1 MKSLE
6 LIHSL
11 ELKFL
16 MIHMKLNP
24 QLLEKSIKLK
34 KLKLLMIKLLI
45 LKPKRF
51 DFDEPHALHGFDN
64 YDQAHWRF
72 AAKKRLLKAK
82 RLVKQR

>member
-34 KLKLLMIKLLI
+34 KLKLHMIKLLI
-45 LKPKRF
+45 LKPEKDLTSMNPTLF
-51 DFDEPHALHGFDN
+51 TDLITTTKLTGDL
-64 YDQAHWRF
+64 
-72 AAKKRLLKAK
+72 LLKK
-82 RLVKQR
+82 DC

>member
-16 MIHMKLNP
+16 MILMKPNH

-34 KLKLLMIKLLI
+34 KLKLLMIKSLI
-45 LKPKRF
+45 LKLEKDSISMNLTLFTDLITTTKPTGDLLPKK
-51 DFDEPHALHGFDN
+51 D
-64 YDQAHWRF
+64 Y
-72 AAKKRLLKAK
+72 
-82 RLVKQR
+82 